1 MTLTTTLLEP
11 KPRYSI
17 IVPAHNEAERIG
29 PMLDDYAA
37 TFADSEIVVVLNGCT
52 DGTKDAVDR
61 LRATYRNIVGLE
73 IPQAVGKGGAVRAGF
88 VVARADIVGFV
99 DADGSTPAAEMR
111 RLCEAIG
118 INDGVIGARWR
129 RGARVVSGQAWRL
142 RLASRSYNAI
152 VCVLFGLRYSDT
164 KCGAKVFRRSALE
177 PVMRRVETSNLA
189 FDVDLLYAMKRMKAR
204 VREEPTHW
212 VHVDASRVR
221 LVPASL
227 RTFAAVARLRLHHSF
242 LSLAV
247 PLYDRLFPTN
257 PVRLRDR
264 LRILVINWRDPKH
277 PQAGGAETYL
287 FEQAKRW
294 VGWGHEV
301 QWLSGG
307 FAGGSRHDEVE
318 GIPIRRAG
326 NFMTVYATVPFVYL
340 SEFRDRFDVIVD
352 SCNGIPF
359 FSPLFSM
366 KPKLCIVYHVHR
378 ELFKKH
384 LSRLLGSVLVWC
396 EETFV
401 PLVYRNVHF
410 VTISDDT
417 LDEMRRVG
425 IGDSRA
431 GLVRC
436 GVDRSLV
443 PGRKADV
450 PTVVYLGRLKAY
462 KRVDRLIEAF
472 ARVRARLPEAILRIA
487 GTGDALPSL
496 RELVRR
502 LQLED
507 AVVFEGF
514 VDDDR
519 KRELLQNAWVMASL
533 SEIEG
538 WGISVI
544 EANACGTPAVV
555 HDVPGLREAIVHE
568 ESGLIVPEGG
578 DVGDA
583 ILSVLQDRS
592 LRTRLERGAWVRAGK
607 FSWDEAARE
616 MLFEMMRAIA
626 GLELRAVDLDRRW
639 TFFGADGT
647 NYASSLLDTY
657 SLRN

>member
-1 MTLTTTLLEP
+1 MTLTTVMERR
-11 KPRYSI
+11 PRFSVI
-17 IVPAHNEAERIG
+17 MPAHNEAERIG
-29 PMLDDYAA
+29 STLDDYAA
-37 TFADSEIVVVLNGCT
+37 VFGDSEIVVVINGCT
-52 DGTKDAVDR
+52 DGTKDVVEAACR
-61 LRATYRNIVGLE
+61 TYTNVVAIE
-73 IPQAVGKGGAVRAGF
+73 IPDAVGKGGAVRAGF
-88 VVARADIVGFV
+88 LVARAEVVGFV
-99 DADGSTPAAEMR
+99 DPDGSTPGLEMR
-111 RLCEAIG
+111 RLCEAVG
-118 INDGVIGARWR
+118 TNDGVIGSRWLLGSKVESR
-129 RGARVVSGQAWRL
+129 QSWRL

-152 VCVLFGLRYSDT
+152 VCTLFGLHYSDS

-177 PVMRRVETSNLA
+177 RVMRHVETSNLA
-189 FDVDLLYAMKRMKAR
+189 FDIDLLYAMKRLN
-204 VREEPTHW
+204 VRISEEPTNW
-212 VHVDASRVR
+212 RDVQGSRVR

-242 LSLAV
+242 LSLVV
-247 PLYDRLFPTN
+247 PIYDRLFPTN
-257 PVRLRDR
+257 PVRLRDH

-294 VGWGHEV
+294 VRWGHHV

-307 FAGGSRHDEVE
+307 FPGGAKYDSAGD
-318 GIPIRRAG
+318 IPIRRAG
-326 NFMTVYATVPFVYL
+326 NFMTVYATVPWVYL
-340 SEFRDRFDVIVD
+340 REFRDQFDVIVD

-366 KPKLCIVYHVHR
+366 KPKICIVYHVHR

-384 LSRLLGSVLVWC
+384 LSRWLGSVLAWC

-401 PLVYRNVHF
+401 PIVYRKVHF
-410 VTISDDT
+410 VTISEDT

-425 IGDSRA
+425 IGDSSA

-436 GVDRSLV
+436 GVDDSLV
-443 PGRKADV
+443 PGKKASV

-472 ARVRARLPEAILRIA
+472 AKVRECVPGAVLRIA
-487 GTGDALPSL
+487 GTGDVLPSL
-496 RELVRR
+496 RQLATR
-502 LQLED
+502 LKLGD

-519 KRELLQNAWVMASL
+519 KRELLQSAWVMASL

-544 EANACGTPAVV
+544 EANACGTPAIV
-555 HDVPGLREAIVHE
+555 HDVPGLREAIVHQ
-568 ESGLIVPEGG
+568 ESGVIVPEGA
-578 DVGDA
+578 DVGAA
-583 ILSVLQDRS
+583 IVSVLQDEV
-592 LRTRLERGAWVRAGK
+592 LRARLERGAYARAAK

-616 MLFEMMRAIA
+616 MLFEVMRAIA
-626 GLELRAVDLDRRW
+626 GLEFRAVDLDRRW

>member
-1 MTLTTTLLEP
+1 MTLTTVMER
-11 KPRYSI
+11 KPRFSVI
-17 IVPAHNEAERIG
+17 LPAHNEAEHIG
-29 PMLDDYAA
+29 ATLDDYAA
-37 TFADSEIVVVLNGCT
+37 VFSDSEIVVVINGCS
-52 DGTKDAVDR
+52 DGTKA
-61 LRATYRNIVGLE
+61 IVELARREYANVVAIE
-73 IPQAVGKGGAVRAGF
+73 IPDAVGKGGAVRAGF
-88 VVARADIVGFV
+88 LVARADVVGYV
-99 DADGSTPAAEMR
+99 DPDGSTPGVEMR
-111 RLCEAIG
+111 RLCEAVG
-118 INDGVIGARWR
+118 LNDGVIGSRWL
-129 RGARVVSGQAWRL
+129 RGSRVESRQAWRL

-152 VCVLFGLRYSDT
+152 VCTLFGLRYSDT
-164 KCGAKVFRRSALE
+164 KCGAKAFRRSALE
-177 PVMRRVETSNLA
+177 RVMRHVETSNLA
-189 FDVDLLYAMKRMKAR
+189 FDVDLLYAMKRLNMR
-204 VREEPTHW
+204 ISQEPTRW
-212 VHVDASRVR
+212 LDVQGSRVR

-242 LSLAV
+242 LSLVV
-247 PLYDRLFPTN
+247 PVYDRLFPTN
-257 PVRLRDR
+257 PVRLRDH
-264 LRILVINWRDPKH
+264 LRILIINWRDPKH

-294 VGWGHEV
+294 VRWGHHV

-307 FAGGSRHDEVE
+307 FAGGAKHDRADGV
-318 GIPIRRAG
+318 PIRRAG
-326 NFMTVYATVPFVYL
+326 NFMTVYATVPWVYL
-340 SEFRDRFDVIVD
+340 REFRDQFDVIVD

-366 KPKLCIVYHVHR
+366 KPKICIVYHVHR

-384 LSRLLGSVLVWC
+384 LSRWLGSVLAWC

-401 PLVYRNVHF
+401 PIVYRRVHF

-425 IGDSRA
+425 IGDSSA

-436 GVDRSLV
+436 GVDASLV
-443 PGRKADV
+443 PGKKAGV
-450 PTVVYLGRLKAY
+450 PSIVYLGRLKAY

-472 ARVRARLPEAILRIA
+472 AKVRERIPNAVLRIA
-487 GTGDALPSL
+487 GTGDVLPALRQLATRL
-496 RELVRR
+496 RLD
-502 LQLED
+502 D

-519 KRELLQNAWVMASL
+519 KRELLQNAWVMVSL

-544 EANACGTPAVV
+544 EANACGTPAIV
-555 HDVPGLREAIVHE
+555 HDVPGLREAIVHQ
-568 ESGLIVPEGG
+568 ESGIIVPEGG
-578 DVGDA
+578 DIVAA
-583 ILSVLQDRS
+583 ILSVLQDEV
-592 LRTRLERGAWVRAGK
+592 LRARLERGAYARAAK

-616 MLFEMMRAIA
+616 MLFEIMRAIA
-626 GLELRAVDLDRRW
+626 GLEFRAVDLDSRW